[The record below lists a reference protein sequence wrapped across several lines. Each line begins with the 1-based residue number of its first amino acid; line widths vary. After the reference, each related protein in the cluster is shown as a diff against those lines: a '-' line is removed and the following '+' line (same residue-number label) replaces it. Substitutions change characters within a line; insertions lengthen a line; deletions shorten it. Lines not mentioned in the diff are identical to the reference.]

1 MLEQCCKYTTPS
13 SWNADSFYWYTL
25 SIVSGVSDM

>member
-1 MLEQCCKYTTPS
+1 MLEQCCKYTPLS

-25 SIVSGVSDM
+25 SFVFGVSDM